1 MSSWLRVCV
10 ALGIAS
16 SAAGAQ
22 VRTWSVGAGGQ
33 LTWESQVLIAAAV
46 EFDSGYLRP
55 SGFGE
60 ADNIVASLSWVDVG
74 GTPGDL
80 VSEGQARVW
89 SNVANKTANQDLVM
103 VDGRPSTSTGEAY
116 KARGVRQT
124 GRRFTFDLG
133 ASFPANRIVFYPS
146 DEARGDFLRGYKIQ
160 ISDGRDFDREG
171 RPRYELLRLDDL
183 NPAPRAEILFRQQ
196 LLRFIEL
203 EVLSPNPFEIAEL
216 EVYGGGFVP
225 RARYESAYLE
235 LGAPVNFGGLRIRVE
250 AVGASPAGEADVAG
264 ANVALQVRNGL
275 DRTPLIYYAVDPETQ
290 SEREITADE
299 YTTLEERKRTVR
311 YDSQNWSAWSE
322 ALVLSR
328 DGTYE
333 VDLSQLPGPRPFF
346 QFALS
351 FSGTSADIM
360 RVRQLEFTYSR
371 PLALSGKAEV
381 ALQEEPTPAGGVAM
395 AATGLP
401 ARFLYG
407 VAARVSAADP
417 GFDGIRIQTPER
429 PRFLSLAMGDP
440 AEPVTPD
447 STRLDADGLRVYFPS
462 RRVASGDSAAL
473 WVAFETSPLLYST
486 LFRGWLLDT
495 GGQLPQP
502 LDAGDAGSRIGT
514 NSLLVYGSLGDPLGR
529 FELSAAIVTPNGDG
543 RNDNVDVSFNL
554 VFLVGEARVELA
566 VHDLSGRRVVTLFS
580 GRRSAG
586 PFTVTWGGSGPAGE
600 TLPPGHYVCRLE
612 VETQSQSFKRSQ
624 VVALAH

>member
-1 MSSWLRVCV
+1 MGSWLRVGV

-33 LTWESQVLIAAAV
+33 LSWESQALIAAAV
-46 EFDSGYLRP
+46 EVDSGSLRP
-55 SGFGE
+55 SGFSEG
-60 ADNIVASLSWVDVG
+60 DNIVATLSWVDVG
-74 GTPGDL
+74 GTPADL

-89 SNVANKTANQDLVM
+89 SNVASKTANQDLVM
-103 VDGRPSTSTGEAY
+103 VDGLPSTSTGEAF
-116 KARGVRQT
+116 KARGVRQV

-133 ASFPANRIVFYPS
+133 ASFPANRIVFYPT
-146 DEARGDFLRGYKIQ
+146 DEGRGDFLRGYKIQ

-171 RPRYELLRLDDL
+171 RPRYKLLRLDDL
-183 NPAPRAEILFRQQ
+183 SAAPRVEILFRQQ

-225 RARYESAYLE
+225 RARFESAYLE
-235 LGAPVNFGGLRIRVE
+235 LGSPVNFGSLRLRVE
-250 AVGASPAGEADVAG
+250 RVGDSPAGG
-264 ANVALQVRNGL
+264 AEVALQVRSGL

-290 SEREITADE
+290 SESEITAEE
-299 YTTLEERKRTVR
+299 YGPLEERKRTVR
-311 YDSQNWSAWSE
+311 YDSRNWSAWSE
-322 ALVLSR
+322 ALVLSQ
-328 DGTYE
+328 DGTFE
-333 VDLSQLPGPRPFF
+333 LDLSPLPGPRPFF

-351 FSGTSADIM
+351 FSGTSAQIM

-371 PLALSGKAEV
+371 PLALTGKAEV
-381 ALQEEPTPAGGVAM
+381 ALQDEPTPAGGVAM
-395 AATGLP
+395 TATGQP

-429 PRFLSLAMGDP
+429 PQFLSLTMGDP
-440 AEPVTPD
+440 AEAVTPD

-462 RRVASGDSAAL
+462 RRVAAGDSATL

-502 LDAGDAGSRIGT
+502 LDAGDAGARIGT

-529 FELSAAIVTPNGDG
+529 FELSAAMVTPNGDG
-543 RNDNVDVSFNL
+543 RNDVVDVSFNL
-554 VFLVGEARVELA
+554 AFLVDEARVDLA
-566 VHDLSGRRVVTLFS
+566 VYDLAGRRVAHLFS
-580 GRRSAG
+580 GGRSAG
-586 PFTVTWGGSGPAGE
+586 PLTVTWDGSGPARE
-600 TLPPGHYVCRLE
+600 TLQPGHYICRLE
-612 VETQSQSFKRSQ
+612 VETQSQSFERSLIL
-624 VVALAH
+624 ALAY